1 MRLIPAPPAL
11 SPASVKCNSILT
23 CDFAKVQLLSSMA
36 ANPQCPLLAATKPSL
51 PSTSG
56 AQSLPRYVQTAST
69 HARNRQPLYPGAV
82 RLQFSQGVGASV
94 SYLVRLAKKR
104 NPSSQYIQTCSKSL
118 LNTGSP
124 NPFLIHVKHHY
135 HYRKHHPEAVGDPC
149 PVPTSNTKSTPDMD
163 YCKLLPHKVTKMTIW
178 VSNGSTLPVQDS
190 LCASHN
196 VSSPSQLPAQQS
208 MPGLCLA
215 DPRLS

>member
-1 MRLIPAPPAL
+1 MWEHQF
-11 SPASVKCNSILT
+11 LT
-23 CDFAKVQLLSSMA
+23 LL
-36 ANPQCPLLAATKPSL
+36 
-51 PSTSG
+51 
-56 AQSLPRYVQTAST
+56 
-69 HARNRQPLYPGAV
+69 
-82 RLQFSQGVGASV
+82 
-94 SYLVRLAKKR
+94 RLAKR
-104 NPSSQYIQTCSKSL
+104 NPPSHHIHTCSKSL

-178 VSNGSTLPVQDS
+178 VSTGSPLPVQDS

-208 MPGLCLA
+208 TCLA